1 LRNLGVFGGQ
11 YIENQA
17 NSILQTL
24 HYSLKPQK
32 LIENNKKLK
41 MRLLIFKINRSKDVV
56 RQICV
61 IKLKFGPKV
70 NLEVKF
76 FYD

>member
-1 LRNLGVFGGQ
+1 MDRTLGNLGVFGGQ
-11 YIENQA
+11 YIEKQA

-61 IKLKFGPKV
+61 IKLKFGPKSQF
-70 NLEVKF
+70 K
-76 FYD
+76 D